1 MLTREV
7 KLHRVRMRIS
17 LVGRRYYSAKILGG
31 VFLRMVENR
40 CSIALP
46 FNSLIP
52 RILFMAAFLLALGM
66 ATSSAVAQEGGQHV
80 LVGQN
85 VAIYNLVGKM
95 RVEGGGGS
103 DVIVVVTRQGAD
115 AEELEIVSGTID
127 GRPTLRVIYPA
138 DRIVYS
144 EISRGSRTTM
154 QVRRDGT
161 FGGSSAGTRRVTI
174 TGSGSGLSAHAD
186 IRVIVPEGKKVA
198 AYIGVGQIDAENI
211 AGEFRLDT
219 SSGAVRVDGVRG
231 ELVVDTGSGRVT
243 VNNADGD
250 VDVDTGSG
258 RVNLSGISG
267 EYLKVDTGSGRVTGT
282 RLQAGNIDIDTGSG
296 KISIEEVQGR
306 DIRLDTSSGSVEL
319 DLISDVRSLEIDTGS
334 GGVTVRI
341 PSSLGADL
349 EIDVGSGRITVDV
362 PINYAKRGRTYV
374 RGQIGDGNGRI
385 YIDTGSGSVRIYLR

>member
-1 MLTREV
+1 
-7 KLHRVRMRIS
+7 
-17 LVGRRYYSAKILGG
+17 
-31 VFLRMVENR
+31 
-40 CSIALP
+40 
-46 FNSLIP
+46 
-52 RILFMAAFLLALGM
+52 MAAFPLALGM
-66 ATSSAVAQEGGQHV
+66 ATSSAVAQEDGQHV

-95 RVEGGGGS
+95 RIEGGGGS

-219 SSGAVRVDGVRG
+219 G
-231 ELVVDTGSGRVT
+231 
-243 VNNADGD
+243 
-250 VDVDTGSG
+250 
-258 RVNLSGISG
+258 
-267 EYLKVDTGSGRVTGT
+267 
-282 RLQAGNIDIDTGSG
+282 
-296 KISIEEVQGR
+296 
-306 DIRLDTSSGSVEL
+306 SGSVEL

-362 PINYAKRGRTYV
+362 PIDYAKRDRTYV

-385 YIDTGSGSVRIYLR
+385 YIDTGSGSVRIYRR